1 MHFIWLLSL
10 VTLFC
15 RSKKWTVIWV
25 LSTLM
30 IILYGAVVGCLFAIE
45 IYDAVNCQGKLNDED
60 KETQLLISSLIIP
73 LYMTMGIIFWILLL
87 VLLIMQPFALRT
99 ASSGQPKEKRK
110 NGRSLSEIPSQEYT
124 NRLNKRFDQAD
135 ALEEDEQRS
144 SSRNSEELLIKRSNG
159 NNNNPMKLKTRET
172 SSTSEWVYTNPALV
186 MNESVP
192 HHPSVMTRQQ
202 PSSSSVQEIY
212 SMPRTFAAMRSISRD
227 ESETSESRKIGRPV
241 SMPPLPR
248 VDYQLPR
255 ASLSST
261 MASTS
266 PEAAVVRKKKAI
278 RTPSGKSMS
287 ASEYLRGGY
296 FPSQASLPEEEQ
308 AGNRAGNRY

>member
-1 MHFIWLLSL
+1 MDFSLYYFFIKMTPTYLVTGNVWYNCSKEGDIGLAQESFHSFTDPASVEVFLIVHVVMHFIWLLSL

-45 IYDAVNCQGKLNDED
+45 IYDAVVSFLFQASFGQIFSPPFFFQYLQNCQGKLNDED

-172 SSTSEWVYTNPALV
+172 SSTSGNLT
-186 MNESVP
+186 SFIFTIKP
-192 HHPSVMTRQQ
+192 H
-202 PSSSSVQEIY
+202 
-212 SMPRTFAAMRSISRD
+212 F
-227 ESETSESRKIGRPV
+227 
-241 SMPPLPR
+241 
-248 VDYQLPR
+248 
-255 ASLSST
+255 
-261 MASTS
+261 
-266 PEAAVVRKKKAI
+266 
-278 RTPSGKSMS
+278 
-287 ASEYLRGGY
+287 
-296 FPSQASLPEEEQ
+296 
-308 AGNRAGNRY
+308 